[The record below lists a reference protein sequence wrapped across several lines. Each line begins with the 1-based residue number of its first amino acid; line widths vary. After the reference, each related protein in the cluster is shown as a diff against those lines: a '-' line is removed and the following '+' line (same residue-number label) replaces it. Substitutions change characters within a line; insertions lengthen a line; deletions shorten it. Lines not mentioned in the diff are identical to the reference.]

1 MTKQEFEQLK
11 IELETSGMS
20 LKSFM
25 ATKGFPIHQF
35 HYWRKK
41 YCLKEPSK
49 SKNEFIQ
56 IGSIQPPNSTIRLE
70 YPNGVTINFHSNPGS
85 ETLLKLINSKN

>member
-25 ATKGFPIHQF
+25 ATKGLPIHQF

-49 SKNEFIQ
+49 SKMNLFKLDLSNHQIQ
-56 IGSIQPPNSTIRLE
+56 QSDWNILME
-70 YPNGVTINFHSNPGS
+70 
-85 ETLLKLINSKN
+85 